1 MRSGALLQCARSL
14 TDPLQESTFLK
25 SAYQKALSKTGFLL
39 SERFTEVEVFTDAL
53 RDRSGPEALDL
64 VTESHLAHLTDYLA
78 NAGDGKKRSEVD
90 S

>member
-1 MRSGALLQCARSL
+1 M
-14 TDPLQESTFLK
+14 K
-25 SAYQKALSKTGFLL
+25 SAYQKALSKTGFVL

-64 VTESHLAHLTDYLA
+64 VAQSHLVRLTGYLA